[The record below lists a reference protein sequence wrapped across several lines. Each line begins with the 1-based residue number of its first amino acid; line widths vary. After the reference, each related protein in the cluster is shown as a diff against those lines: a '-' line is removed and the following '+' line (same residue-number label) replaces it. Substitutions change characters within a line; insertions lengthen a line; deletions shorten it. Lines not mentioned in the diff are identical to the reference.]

1 MSTAQRFIRRSMATG
16 VTVATLHMIFT
27 LALALVSPSLEVT
40 YAKDRPKSSI
50 LNSLATSATD
60 HLEELPARGA
70 EESVEL
76 VESKTYSSAA
86 VTAVTDDSSDATV
99 FESSAGVP
107 AELCPSVALPSN
119 RWLECWCTCMDCSWK
134 DIVGLVGCCFS
145 AVSCPWCVA
154 GYGTMAGLCGSLCL
168 VYS

>member
-1 MSTAQRFIRRSMATG
+1 MSTARRFIRRSMATG
-16 VTVATLHMIFT
+16 ITVATLHMIFT

-50 LNSLATSATD
+50 SNSLATSATG
-60 HLEELPARGA
+60 HLEELLASGS

-76 VESKTYSSAA
+76 VETKTDSSAT
-86 VTAVTDDSSDATV
+86 VTAVIDNSSDATA
-99 FESSAGVP
+99 FKSSAGVP
-107 AELCPSVALPSN
+107 AELCPSVALPPN
-119 RWLECWCTCMDCSWK
+119 QWLECWCTCMECSWK
-134 DIVGLVGCCFS
+134 DIIALVACCLS
-145 AVSCPWCVA
+145 AAACPWCVA

>member
-70 EESVEL
+70 EEPVEL
-76 VESKTYSSAA
+76 VETKTDSSAA
-86 VTAVTDDSSDATV
+86 VTAVTGNSSDATV

-107 AELCPSVALPSN
+107 VELCPSVVPPSK
-119 RWLECWCTCMDCSWK
+119 RWLKCWCDCTDCELE
-134 DIVGLVGCCFS
+134 DIIALVSCCAS
-145 AVSCPWCVA
+145 AALCPWCGA
-154 GYGTMAGLCGSLCL
+154 YYGTRAVLCGSLCL